1 MSVAVVPD
9 STTPPNGVAA
19 PMLFRSHEEFI
30 TPERARVVLD
40 TLNWSRQR
48 DIRPSWVE
56 KLRMA
61 MLKGE
66 LTFLSL
72 VFAEFPDGRR
82 VLVDGQHR
90 LAALIAFGAALPAT
104 VVVHRVFTEHDL
116 GLLYLQF
123 DRPQARGPETHLK
136 ALGVFE
142 STEVPSQFVRRMGGA
157 VAIIASKFSRSY
169 RMEYSAIDRT
179 NDVRTWISEIEAYYL
194 ILGGVGAQVK
204 NRLLRQAV
212 SAVALVTLRYQPGMA
227 EEFWTKVASQEMLV
241 GDDPRR
247 RLYLWLDENT
257 VSRNKRG
264 LSEIAYALYVAAAW
278 NAFAEGRTLRLLKV
292 GDTSAPV
299 RLVGTPYQG

>member
-1 MSVAVVPD
+1 MSVAVSINP
-9 STTPPNGVAA
+9 TTAANVAIA
-19 PMLFRSHEEFI
+19 SPTFRSHEEFI
-30 TPERARVVLD
+30 TPDRAQAILD
-40 TLNWSRQR
+40 TLNWRRQR

-56 KLRMA
+56 KLKLA
-61 MLKGE
+61 MLKNE

-72 VFAEFPDGRR
+72 VFAELPGGTL

-90 LAALIAFGAALPAT
+90 LAALVAAAKPLHAT
-104 VVVHRVFTEHDL
+104 VVVPQVATEQAL
-116 GLLYLQF
+116 GALYLQF

-142 STEVPSQFVRRMGGA
+142 ATDVPSMFVRRMGGA
-157 VAIIASKFSRSY
+157 VAMISSRFSRSY
-169 RMEYSAIDRT
+169 RAEYSAIDRT
-179 NDVRTWISEIEAYYL
+179 NDVRTWIPEIEAYYL
-194 ILGGVGAQVK
+194 ILSGVGPQVK

-212 SAVALVTLRYQPGMA
+212 AAVALVTLRYQPGMA

-241 GDDPRR
+241 ADDPRR

-264 LSEIAYALYVAAAW
+264 LSEIAYGLYVAAAW